1 MGLED
6 KTLLISMIRQGI
18 SKNLEAP
25 LNEEMKNKLFYYEYF
40 SKMENTDLKPNE
52 FIDELVKEN
61 LTNNNQ
67 QVPFAKIDDG
77 FV

>member
-6 KTLLISMIRQGI
+6 KTLVISMIRQGI
-18 SKNLEAP
+18 RKNLEAP
-25 LNEEMKNKLFYYEYF
+25 LKEEMKNELFYYEYF
-40 SKMENTDLKPNE
+40 SKMENTKLKPNE

>member
-1 MGLED
+1 
-6 KTLLISMIRQGI
+6 MIRQGI
-18 SKNLEAP
+18 RKNLEAH
-25 LNEEMKNKLFYYEYF
+25 LNEKMKNELFYYEYF